1 MRPEFNEVVEEILS
15 QVRDSLSKIDK
26 EQIEKFIDMLVNARG
41 RKILVSGAGRTGLVA
56 RAFAMRLM
64 HLGYLVYVVGE
75 TITPSLEKDDI
86 LIAISGSGTTTLVV
100 EAAKAAKIIGSKV
113 IAITSFPESP
123 LVQLA
128 DHTIILPGRT
138 KTSSKTDYFSRQIL
152 GFHEPLLPLGT
163 LFETNCLIFLDII
176 IVELMKE
183 LNITEEEIKKRHA
196 NIEGL

>member
-15 QVRDSLSKIDK
+15 QIKDSLSKIDK

-41 RKILVSGAGRTGLVA
+41 RKILISGAGRTGLVA

-113 IAITSFPESP
+113 
-123 LVQLA
+123 
-128 DHTIILPGRT
+128 
-138 KTSSKTDYFSRQIL
+138 
-152 GFHEPLLPLGT
+152 
-163 LFETNCLIFLDII
+163 
-176 IVELMKE
+176 
-183 LNITEEEIKKRHA
+183 
-196 NIEGL
+196 